1 MKLLFPGFPR
11 TSEMS
16 LYRANLQ
23 SDRVKT
29 CCCICG
35 HNQCGLEVRLEQGT
49 VKEIAGDADD
59 PVTQG
64 SVCPKA
70 LASVQLLTHPGRLQT
85 PLVRAGERGGGNW
98 REASWDEALTIVA
111 GKLNQFKSESGPES
125 VVMARG
131 TNRGSWIRVFNRF
144 ANLFGTPN
152 WTESGGAQCFTPRS
166 IAQSL
171 TFGGLALEW
180 PDLANSE
187 CILVWGANPPATWP
201 PKSKKLM
208 AARKRGA
215 KLIVIDPVQSN
226 IAAKADLWL
235 PVRPGS
241 DAALALGML
250 HVIIG
255 ERLYDREYV
264 ERYCVGLTELTARV
278 REYSPGK
285 VSEITWVEERLI
297 VEAARL
303 FATTR
308 PACIEIACTLDEVI
322 DPIQLSRAVALLAC
336 VTGNIDVAGGNI
348 FPHAAGQ
355 VSIDTNDFI
364 LRDRMPVELQAKRL
378 GADAYPLLSKNLP
391 VNFPMAHWPAIL
403 EAILTGKPYPV
414 RAIFLMGGN
423 PALSIANSSRAQE
436 ALRKVEFLA
445 VADLFM
451 TKTAEM
457 ADVVLPA
464 SSWLE
469 QNGLADSSQATYG
482 PLRIRRKIASV
493 GEAVSDIEIMARL
506 AKKLKLPDFWDS
518 EEEYLNYIVKPLN
531 VTFEELQAGGESVPS
546 PMIRGKHLQEGF
558 RTPSRKIEL
567 YSRRLEEWG
576 YDPLPF
582 YREPHESPYSTP
594 ELAKQYPFVMTTGR
608 RVVTYF
614 HTGLRNVPALR
625 DVKPVPVLDINA
637 STARSLHI
645 EDGDKV
651 IVESPYG
658 RISLVARLTE
668 GIHPRVVGVP
678 HGWPGESNDN
688 LLMNNEVCSLGIGT
702 TPLRGTLCNVRR
714 AQR

>member
-1 MKLLFPGFPR
+1 
-11 TSEMS
+11 MS
-16 LYRANLQ
+16 LSHAGVERE
-23 SDRVKT
+23 RVKS

-35 HNQCGLEVRLEQGT
+35 HNQCGVEVRLENGA
-49 VKEIAGDADD
+49 VKEIVGDADD

-64 SVCPKA
+64 ALCAKA
-70 LASVQLLTHPGRLQT
+70 LASVQLLTHPGRLRT
-85 PLVRAGERGGGNW
+85 PLVRAGERGEGKW
-98 REASWDEALTIVA
+98 REASWDEALTMVA
-111 GKLNQFKSESGPES
+111 GKLNACKRESGAES

-180 PDLANSE
+180 PDFANSE

-208 AARKRGA
+208 AAKKRGA
-215 KLIVIDPVQSN
+215 KLIVVDPVQSN

-250 HVIIG
+250 HVIFG
-255 ERLYDREYV
+255 EGLYGREYV
-264 ERYCVGLTELTARV
+264 ERHCLGLAELSERV
-278 REYSPGK
+278 REYSPAR
-285 VSEITWVEERLI
+285 VAEITWVEEKLI

-303 FATTR
+303 FAVTR

-336 VTGNIDVAGGNI
+336 VTGNIDIAGGNI

-355 VSIDTNDFI
+355 VSVDTNDFI
-364 LRDRMPVELQAKRL
+364 LRERLSREVQEKRL
-378 GADAYPLLSKNLP
+378 GAEAYPLLSRNLP

-414 RAIFLMGGN
+414 RAIYLMGGN
-423 PALSIANSSRAQE
+423 PALSIANSRRAQE

-451 TKTAEM
+451 SKTAEL

-469 QNGLADSSQATYG
+469 QNGLADSSQASYG
-482 PLRIRRKIASV
+482 PLRIRRKVASV
-493 GEAVSDIEIMARL
+493 GDAVSDIEIMCRL
-506 AKKLKLPDFWDS
+506 AKKLNLPDFWDC
-518 EEEYLNYIVKPLN
+518 EEDYLDYIVKPLN
-531 VTFEELQAGGESVPS
+531 VTFDELQARGEAVPS
-546 PMIRGKHLQEGF
+546 PMIYGKHLREGF
-558 RTPSRKIEL
+558 RTPSGKIEL

-582 YREPHESPYSTP
+582 YREPHESPFSTP
-594 ELAKQYPFVMTTGR
+594 ELARQYPFVMTTGR

-625 DVKPVPVLDINA
+625 DVKPVPLLDINA

-658 RISLVARLTE
+658 RISLVAHLTE
-668 GIHPRVVGVP
+668 GIHPKVVGVP
-678 HGWPGESNDN
+678 HGWPDESNDN

-702 TPLRGTLCNVRR
+702 TPLRGTLCSVRR
-714 AQR
+714 AER

>member
-1 MKLLFPGFPR
+1 MALSRPGQER
-11 TSEMS
+11 
-16 LYRANLQ
+16 
-23 SDRVKT
+23 DCVKT

-35 HNQCGLEVRLEQGT
+35 HNQCGVQVRLEDGA
-49 VKEIAGDADD
+49 VKEILGDPDD
-59 PVTQG
+59 PVTEG
-64 SVCPKA
+64 AVCPKA
-70 LASVQLLTHPGRLQT
+70 LASVQLLTHPGRLRT
-85 PLVRAGERGGGNW
+85 PLVRAGERGEGKW
-98 REASWDEALTIVA
+98 REATWDEALAIVA
-111 GKLNQFKSESGPES
+111 GRLNDFKRESGPES

-180 PDLANSE
+180 PDFANSE

-208 AARKRGA
+208 AAKKRGA

-250 HVIIG
+250 HVILG
-255 ERLYDREYV
+255 ETLYDREYV
-264 ERYCVGLTELTARV
+264 ESHCLGLAELGERV
-278 REYSPGK
+278 REYTPAR
-285 VSEITWVEERLI
+285 VAEITWVEERLI
-297 VEAARL
+297 VEAARV
-303 FATTR
+303 FAKSK

-322 DPIQLSRAVALLAC
+322 DPIQLSRAVALLAS

-364 LRDRMPVELQAKRL
+364 LRERLAHEVQEKRL
-378 GADAYPLLSKNLP
+378 GAEAYPLLSKNLP

-403 EAILTGKPYPV
+403 EAILTGKPYTV

-423 PALSIANSSRAQE
+423 PALSIAKSRRAKE

-451 TKTAEM
+451 SKTAEL

-469 QNGLADSSQATYG
+469 QNGLADSSQASFG
-482 PLRIRRKIASV
+482 PLRIRRKVASV
-493 GEAVSDIEIMARL
+493 GKAVSDIEIMCRL
-506 AKKLKLPDFWDS
+506 AAKLDLPDFWKS
-518 EEEYLNYIVKPLN
+518 EADYLNYIVKPLN
-531 VTFEELQAGGESVPS
+531 LTFDELQARGESVPS
-546 PMIRGKHLQEGF
+546 PMIYGKHLREGF
-558 RTPSRKIEL
+558 RTPSGKIEL
-567 YSRRLEEWG
+567 FSHLLEDWG

-608 RVVTYF
+608 RVITYF

-637 STARSLHI
+637 STARSLRI
-645 EDGDKV
+645 EDGDQV
-651 IVESPYG
+651 TVESPYG
-658 RISLVARLTE
+658 RVTLVARLTE

-678 HGWPGESNDN
+678 HGWPDEANDN

-702 TPLRGTLCNVRR
+702 TPLRGTLCSVRR
-714 AQR
+714 AER